1 MIYRESLEVK
11 FVGLSDWWDAEGKTD
26 GSIKATQGFL
36 TVETQ
41 VDGDAITRDGK
52 ICKLREP

>member
-11 FVGLSDWWDAEGKTD
+11 FVGLSDWWDDEGKTD
-26 GSIKATQGFL
+26 WSINATQGFL

-41 VDGDAITRDGK
+41 VDGYAVTRDGK
-52 ICKLREP
+52 SCKLREP